1 MTLRTACRVLALA
14 LLVAAC
20 GDGGDGTTTT
30 AAPTTSTTAPS
41 AFPVTIETPGGKVTI
56 ETEPQRIVSL
66 SATATETLFA
76 IGAGGLVA
84 AADDTSN
91 YPEEAPATDLN
102 GFTVT
107 AESVAALDP
116 DLVVYF
122 FDPGDLADGLAA
134 LGIPAIHHPA
144 PATIEDAYAQ
154 IEQLGAATGRL
165 ADAALLVSEMA
176 TELAEIEASVAE
188 AGRDLTYYYE
198 LDQNFYSLTSTTFVG
213 TLLAGLGLASIAD
226 PADED
231 GIGYP
236 QLSAEYILQED
247 PDLILLADAKCCG
260 QDATTVAAR
269 PGWDVL
275 TAVAGGGIVELDDDV
290 ASRWGPRIVDLLD
303 VVADAVIS
311 LTGADA

>member
-1 MTLRTACRVLALA
+1 MTFTKARVALA
-14 LLVAAC
+14 LTLLTAAC
-20 GDGGDGTTTT
+20 GGDGGDGT
-30 AAPTTSTTAPS
+30 PTTSS
-41 AFPVTIETPGGKVTI
+41 AFPATIETPGGPVTI
-56 ETEPQRIVSL
+56 PAEPQRIVSL

-76 IGAGGLVA
+76 IGAGVRMA

-91 YPEEAPATDLN
+91 YPAEAPTTDLN

-134 LGIPAIHHPA
+134 LGIPAIYHPA
-144 PATIEDAYAQ
+144 PMTIDDVYAQ
-154 IEQLGAATGRL
+154 IEQLGVATGRV
-165 ADAALLVSEMA
+165 ADAALLVSEMETQIA
-176 TELAEIEASVAE
+176 AIESAVAGMGPP
-188 AGRDLTYYYE
+188 ADLTYYYE
-198 LDQNFYSLTSTTFVG
+198 LDQTYYSLTSTTFVG
-213 TLLAGLGLASIAD
+213 TLLSTLGMTSIAD

-231 GIGYP
+231 GFGYP
-236 QLSAEYILQED
+236 QLSAEFVLQED
-247 PDLILLADAKCCG
+247 PDLILLADTRCCG
-260 QDATTVAAR
+260 QTAETVADR
-269 PGWDVL
+269 PGWDTL
-275 TAVAGGGIVELDDDV
+275 TAVATGGIVELDDDV